1 MVNYTQGQVINGMFN
16 CRLGPTNETNCKGAQ
31 IEISELGFQV
41 FNGQVISVI

>member
-1 MVNYTQGQVINGMFN
+1 MVNYTQAQVVNGMLN

-41 FNGQVISVI
+41 FIGQVISAS